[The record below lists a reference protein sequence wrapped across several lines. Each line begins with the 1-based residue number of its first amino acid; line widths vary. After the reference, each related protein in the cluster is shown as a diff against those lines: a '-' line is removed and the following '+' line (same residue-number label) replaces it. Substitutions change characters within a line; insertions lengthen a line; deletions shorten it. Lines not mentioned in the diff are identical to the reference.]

1 MIRKEILFK
10 DVMPMSEFGKAR
22 AELRRKLMPAKRRR
36 RVGVGPWA
44 TFYFESYETM
54 WFQVHEMLWIEGGG
68 DAQLPGELAAYN
80 PLIPKGRELVATLM
94 FEVEN
99 PDERARL
106 LTTLVGVEKTIVLNV
121 AGQRIFGLVEEEVG
135 QARSDRKVSSV
146 QFVHFPFTDDEVRS
160 FLDAS
165 ESVTLQIDHPGYT
178 HGSTLDKQVRNELAL
193 DFEVV

>member
-1 MIRKEILFK
+1 MTKKEISLK

-22 AELRRKLMPAKRRR
+22 AELRKKLMPVKRRR

-94 FEVEN
+94 FEVED
-99 PDERARL
+99 PGERARL
-106 LTTLVGVEKTIVLNV
+106 LTKLVGVEKTIVLTV
-121 AGQRIFGLVEEEVG
+121 AGQPISGLVEEEVG
-135 QARSDRKVSSV
+135 KSRSDGKVSSV
-146 QFVHFPFTDDEVRS
+146 QFVHFPFTDSQATS
-160 FLDAS
+160 FLHGSDR
-165 ESVTLQIDHPGYT
+165 VTLQIDHPDYA
-178 HGSTLDKQVRNELAL
+178 HESELDTEVRNELAL
-193 DFEVV
+193 DFGAL

>member
-36 RVGVGPWA
+36 RVGVGPWS

>member
-54 WFQVHEMLWIEGGG
+54 WFQVHEMLWMEGGG

-135 QARSDRKVSSV
+135 QARSERKVSSV

>member
-10 DVMPMSEFGKAR
+10 DVMPMSEFGTAR

>member
-1 MIRKEILFK
+1 
-10 DVMPMSEFGKAR
+10 
-22 AELRRKLMPAKRRR
+22 
-36 RVGVGPWA
+36 
-44 TFYFESYETM
+44 M

-106 LTTLVGVEKTIVLNV
+106 LTSLVGVEKTIVLNV

>member
-106 LTTLVGVEKTIVLNV
+106 LTSLVGVEKTIVLNV

>member
-1 MIRKEILFK
+1 MTRKEILLK
-10 DVMPMSEFGKAR
+10 DVMPMSEFGKTR
-22 AELRRKLMPAKRRR
+22 AELRRKLMPTKRRR
-36 RVGVGPWA
+36 RIGVGPWA

-68 DAQLPGELAAYN
+68 DAQLPGEMAAYN

-121 AGQRIFGLVEEEVG
+121 VGQRIFGLVEEEVG